1 MHQSTHYQINAAMPA
16 LTRNGIRPVLSAVF
30 MAVWGIYKMFL
41 KGFHRPALVF
51 WGVLL
56 VCGNTCLVGQVPRL
70 VVPIGHTKEVSSVDF
85 SPDGKT
91 VLTGSADNTAKL
103 WDLSGRLIQT
113 FKGHTDQVHS
123 VAFSPDGKT
132 VLTGSFD
139 KTASLWDLSGRLI
152 QTFKG
157 HKSFIESVAFRPD
170 GKQILTGSSD
180 KTAKL
185 WDLTGR
191 VIQTFKGHAEG
202 VCSVAFS
209 PDGKQ
214 VLTGSYD
221 YTAKLWD
228 LSGLELQTFK
238 GHKFFISSVDFSPDG
253 KTVLTGSRDKTA
265 KLWDLSGQEM
275 QTFIGHSEVV
285 WSVTFSPDGKTVLTA
300 SSDNTAK
307 LWDLTGR
314 VIQTFTRHAYRVT
327 SVAFSPDGKTIL
339 TGSEDKT
346 AVLWDLMGHETQSL
360 KGYATAVSS
369 VTFSPDGKTVLTG
382 NWDNTV
388 KFWDLSGRTMQTFNG
403 TGGLFRSVVFS
414 PDGNTVLIDNSMNT
428 TKLWD
433 LSGRE
438 LKTFTGN
445 AVSFSPDGKTVLTN
459 CGIEIAKLW
468 DLSGR
473 ELKTFTGKAVAFSPD
488 GRAVLTK
495 TGINTL
501 KLRDLS
507 DREIQTFKGHKVW
520 GDLAVFSHDGKTVL
534 MNSWDNTAKLW
545 NLSGR
550 VIQTFRGH
558 AGHINALSFS
568 PDDKQV
574 LIGYENKTAKL
585 WDLKGH
591 LINTFTGHE
600 DDVTSLAFAPN
611 SKQVLT
617 GSLDNTSKL
626 WSAVTGRELATLV
639 AIDSTDWVVTTPS
652 GLFDASPDAMKLM
665 HYVVGLEVI
674 ELEQLKERYY
684 EPGLL
689 AKIMGFDKGELR
701 DVAAFTEVALYPE
714 INANIEKDRLAIQ
727 LTERNGGLG
736 KLSLFINGKEVQEDI
751 NPKRQKS
758 LNIDLN
764 TFAKYYQPGAGNKI
778 ALRAYNAEGWLKSQA
793 YELEYQPAKVVA
805 TPLGGTKT
813 IPRLYALVV
822 GTSDYAGDRLDLRFA
837 DSDAEAMAKA
847 LKSAGSALFGAE
859 GTMVRLLSTSA
870 KTPADVSSKT
880 NIAKA
885 FDDVAAKAQPADVL
899 VVYFSGHGQA
909 YGDAEKAQFYY
920 LTKDIGSEDL
930 SDPVVRDNYTIS
942 SNEFTQ
948 WLTAIPAQKQVMILD
963 ACNSGKVV
971 ESLAAIAQKNL
982 DPSQIRALDRM
993 KDRTGMFILTGSA
1006 ADKVSYEASQYG
1018 QGLLTYSLLQ
1028 GMSGLALTDDKRVD
1042 VMTLF
1047 QYSRDKV
1054 PELAKGIGGIQ
1065 TPVLAFPAGG
1075 ASFDIGI
1082 VTPQVKI
1089 PLAQVKPVFIRN
1101 NFTNEVSFADDLK
1114 LTKALENYF
1123 REITARG
1130 AEADLIFVDVSEYEN
1145 AYSIKG
1151 RYTVSGEAVQV
1162 RGRLFKGETTIGS
1175 EFQVTG
1181 KKNDLQG
1188 LVEGIVD
1195 KVSVMIK

>member
-1 MHQSTHYQINAAMPA
+1 M
-16 LTRNGIRPVLSAVF
+16 
-30 MAVWGIYKMFL
+30 W
-41 KGFHRPALVF
+41 
-51 WGVLL
+51 
-56 VCGNTCLVGQVPRL
+56 GQVPRL
-70 VVPIGHTKEVSSVDF
+70 VVPIGHTKEVSSVAF

-103 WDLSGRLIQT
+103 WDLSGRVIQT

-139 KTASLWDLSGRLI
+139 KTARLWDLSGRLI

-238 GHKFFISSVDFSPDG
+238 GHKFFISSVAFSPDG

-265 KLWDLSGQEM
+265 KLWDLSGKEM

-346 AVLWDLMGHETQSL
+346 AGLWDLMGHETQSL

-403 TGGLFRSVVFS
+403 AGGLFRSVVFS

-445 AVSFSPDGKTVLTN
+445 ALSFSPDGKTVLTN

-507 DREIQTFKGHKVW
+507 DREIQTFKRHKVW

-534 MNSWDNTAKLW
+534 MNSWNNTAKLW

-568 PDDKQV
+568 PDGKQV

-591 LINTFTGHE
+591 LIKTFTGHE

-665 HYVVGLEVI
+665 YYVQGLDVI

-689 AKIMGFDKGELR
+689 AKIIGFDSSELR
-701 DVAAFTEVALYPE
+701 NVANLDRVALYPE
-714 INANIEKDRLAIQ
+714 IKASIEKAQLAIQ
-727 LTERNGGLG
+727 LTDRSGGMG
-736 KLSLFINGKEVQEDI
+736 KLSLFINDKEVQEDV

-758 LNIDLN
+758 LTLDLN
-764 TFAKYYQPGAGNKI
+764 AFAKYYQTDTFNTI
-778 ALRAYNAEGWLKSQA
+778 ALRSYNQEGWLKSQA
-793 YELEYQPAKVVA
+793 YELTYRSPNS
-805 TPLGGTKT
+805 PGLRT
-813 IPRLYALVV
+813 IPHLYSVVV
-822 GTSDYAGDRLDLRFA
+822 GTSNYSGEKLDLRFA
-837 DSDAEAMAKA
+837 DQDAAAISQA
-847 LKSAGSALFGAE
+847 LRDAGGALFGPDR
-859 GTMVRLLSTSA
+859 TSVHLLSSTL
-870 KTPADVSSKT
+870 PAESCAKT
-880 NIAKA
+880 NIRQAFAEIAVKA
-885 FDDVAAKAQPADVL
+885 NPSDVL
-899 VVYFSGHGQA
+899 VVYFSGHGLA

-930 SDPVVRDNYTIS
+930 SDPGVRDNFTIS
-942 SNEFTQ
+942 SNEFAQ

-963 ACNSGKVV
+963 ACNAGKVV
-971 ESLAAIAQKNL
+971 ESLAALAQKNL

-1075 ASFDIGI
+1075 SSFDIGI
-1082 VTPQVKI
+1082 VNASVKI
-1089 PLAQVKPVFIRN
+1089 PVAQVKPVFIRN
-1101 NFTNEVSFADDLK
+1101 NFTNDDTFTDDLK

-1123 REITARG
+1123 RELTAKG
-1130 AEADLIFVDVSEYEN
+1130 ALAELIYVDVNEYEN

-1151 RYTVSGEAVQV
+1151 RYTTAGESVQV
-1162 RGRLFKGETTIGS
+1162 RGRLFNGETAVGG

-1195 KVSVMIK
+1195 KVSGMIK